1 MLTLDVIVW
10 LYHWVLFGISIG
22 IIFVFIFFFLFAFIE
37 QDSQK
42 WVRT

>member
-10 LYHWVLFGISIG
+10 LYHWVLFGIGIG
-22 IIFVFIFFFLFAFIE
+22 IILFFLFAFIE
-37 QDSQK
+37 QVIQK